1 MAGNMVNVVERPKVL
16 PEHVNPEG
24 DKKWTQ
30 QGLHDALSSHF
41 NQDYRAVR
49 DGFSMPIEQG

>member
-1 MAGNMVNVVERPKVL
+1 M
-16 PEHVNPEG
+16 PEDGKPEG